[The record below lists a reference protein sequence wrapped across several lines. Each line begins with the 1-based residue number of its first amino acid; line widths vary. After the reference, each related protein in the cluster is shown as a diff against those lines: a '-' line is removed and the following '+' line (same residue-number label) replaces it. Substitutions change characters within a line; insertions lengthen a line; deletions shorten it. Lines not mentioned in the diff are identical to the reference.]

1 MLLARFDSHTQAL
14 NVTIV
19 TGMLAGVLFALSC
32 VGSAVNPIDFFD
44 PSDTVRPCFL
54 GAGRAILLAG
64 PDSASGMSGVAF
76 RQHSMSIISRHPAA
90 SIFILAHLLMGAAF
104 ASFGWDRTW
113 ISLGFV
119 ELPPYFTDLRTVAA
133 APEAMALGRDPLI
146 ENPTDPLGRPMN
158 YPRIW
163 AYLARYVHLN
173 LLGLTAVG
181 IVFWLLFIA
190 SVLIVMRSSGPEW
203 RNNRYVLLAALSSA
217 SWFPLHQGNN
227 DLLIFFLTVVGLY
240 AFERCKSCSLAMIAA
255 ATMLKVYPIILFPV
269 LVSRDNGKI
278 ANAGIVGTFAA
289 CLGFWLYNVS
299 DLQLIRAGNTA
310 LVNHTYGF
318 GSLLSIPKIL
328 PSYEGMLW
336 ATNAKWELVFFIVCA
351 VSAVCIF
358 LLGFIGGNK
367 SSRRSDATVELF
379 FIGGATLYTG
389 TFVLGNNWDYRL
401 IFLILC
407 VPYIALMPR
416 ALRYAVM
423 AALLISMNYWTFTY
437 IGAALSH
444 SSSKVQFVLTMFV
457 QLAKCSLCALLLYE
471 LGQVMRRRLTSDS
484 ESHQGTRTE
493 KPSWLGARITP

>member
-1 MLLARFDSHTQAL
+1 
-14 NVTIV
+14 
-19 TGMLAGVLFALSC
+19 MLAGVLFALSC

-163 AYLARYVHLN
+163 AYLAQYVHLN

>member
-1 MLLARFDSHTQAL
+1 LPVEL
-14 NVTIV
+14 
-19 TGMLAGVLFALSC
+19 
-32 VGSAVNPIDFFD
+32 
-44 PSDTVRPCFL
+44 
-54 GAGRAILLAG
+54 
-64 PDSASGMSGVAF
+64 DSASGISGVAF
-76 RQHSMSIISRHPAA
+76 RQYSMSIISRHPAA
-90 SIFILAHLLMGAAF
+90 SIFVLAHLLMGAAF
-104 ASFGWDRTW
+104 ATFGWDRTW

-133 APEAMALGRDPLI
+133 APEAMALGYDPLI
-146 ENPTDPLGRPMN
+146 ENPTDPLRRPMN

-163 AYLARYVHLN
+163 AYMARYVHLN
-173 LLGLTAVG
+173 LPGLTAVG
-181 IVFWLLFIA
+181 IAFWLLFVA
-190 SVLIVMRSSGPEW
+190 SVLLIIHVSGPEW

-227 DLLIFFLTVVGLY
+227 DLLMFFLTVVSLY
-240 AFERCKSCSLAMIAA
+240 VFGRCKSCSLAMVAA

-269 LVSRDNGKI
+269 LVSRDNGRI
-278 ANAGIVGTFAA
+278 VNAGIIGTFAA

-318 GSLLSIPKIL
+318 GSLHSIPKIL

-336 ATNAKWELVFFIVCA
+336 ETNGKWELVFFIVCA
-351 VSAVCIF
+351 VCAVCIF
-358 LLGFIGGNK
+358 LLGFISGNK
-367 SSRRSDATVELF
+367 SSRKSDATAELL

-416 ALRYAVM
+416 TLRYVIM

-444 SSSKVQFVLTMFV
+444 SSSKVQFVLTMFI

-471 LGQVMRRRLTSDS
+471 LGQVMRRRLTADS
-484 ESHQGTRTE
+484 ESRQEIRTE
-493 KPSWLGARITP
+493 KPSWFGARATP